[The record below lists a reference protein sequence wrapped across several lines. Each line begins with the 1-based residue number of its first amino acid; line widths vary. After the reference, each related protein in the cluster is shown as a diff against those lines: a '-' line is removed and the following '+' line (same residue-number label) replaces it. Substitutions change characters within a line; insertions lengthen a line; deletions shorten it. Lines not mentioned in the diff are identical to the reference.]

1 MAFNA
6 QQISPL
12 DFNSSVAIGVEI
24 PFNGNAVFKS
34 NFQTKQALRNNLI
47 NFFLTN
53 PGDHYLNP
61 TFGGG
66 LRDFLFEHINSD
78 NLDFLKEDISEKL
91 NINFPN
97 VQVTSLNVIGNDDF
111 NSISVEINYQVSNT
125 NISDTINLQF

>member
-1 MAFNA
+1 MAFNT
-6 QQISPL
+6 QQINPL

-91 NINFPN
+91 NTKFPN

>member
-1 MAFNA
+1 MAFNT
-6 QQISPL
+6 QQINPL

-66 LRDFLFEHINSD
+66 LRNFLFEHINSD

-91 NINFPN
+91 NTKFPN